1 MLSLLL
7 RQFKRIV
14 TLLLIGFL
22 LATSAFADGPRDYI
36 RYYVG
41 EQQVVETLQVQNR
54 QHEIIIRAGE
64 YDGKPGKRIYLSDVD
79 VNFKDIPTDIRI
91 HSDSHGAYIH
101 EYDINLKEAKALVE
115 QLKARGVNAKLQ
127 VAECKGQ
134 DLNAAARI
142 ANKDNPYIYVSMH
155 HNYYD
160 NKAQGYFSMY
170 NPSDKN
176 SSLIARRL
184 SNAIADNGLVKQRE
198 SQPNT
203 GYIGE
208 LNGLNK
214 TTTGV
219 LLELGFFSNGEEL
232 KNICSH
238 EYVNYVSVKLA
249 DELTQILN
257 EQYR

>member
-14 TLLLIGFL
+14 TLLLVGFL
-22 LATSAFADGPRDYI
+22 LATSTFADGPRDYI

-41 EQQVVETLQVQNR
+41 EQCTEAMQVQNR

-64 YDGKPGKRIYLSDVD
+64 YDGKPGKRIYLSDV
-79 VNFKDIPTDIRI
+79 NISFKDIPTDIRI

-127 VAECKGQ
+127 IAQCKGQ
-134 DLNAAARI
+134 DLNAAAKL
-142 ANKDNPYIYVSMH
+142 ANKDNPYVYVSMH

-160 NKAQGYFSMY
+160 DKAQGYFSMY
-170 NPSDKN
+170 NPNDKN
-176 SSLIARRL
+176 SLSIAKRL
-184 SNAIADNGLVKQRE
+184 SDAIADNGLVRQRE
-198 SQPNT
+198 CQPNT

-208 LNGLNK
+208 LNGLNN

-232 KNICSH
+232 KHICSH

-249 DELTQILN
+249 DELTRILN